1 MALRRLVYY
10 VACTLDGFIARKDG
24 SFDCFLCQGEHFADL
39 IGRFPETFPVHL
51 RPALGVTQCAQ
62 RFDTVLM
69 GRKTYEVGL
78 HEGITSPYSPLRQ
91 YVVSGTMLESPDPSV
106 ELHKGQP
113 LDLVHRL
120 KAETGKD
127 IWLCGGSKLAAAVF
141 PEIDELILKINP
153 VVIGAGI
160 PLFDGFAGTLAA
172 TLVEHNAYSNG
183 FIFARYALRSLSID
197 HAIDPP

>member
-1 MALRRLVYY
+1 MPFRRLVYY

-24 SFDCFLCQGEHFADL
+24 SLDCFLFQGEHFADL
-39 IGRFPETFPVHL
+39 VERFPETFPAHL
-51 RPALGVTQCAQ
+51 HAALGVTQGAQ

-78 HEGITSPYSPLRQ
+78 REGVTSPYSPLKQ
-91 YVVSGTMLESPDPSV
+91 YVVSGTMVESPDPSV
-106 ELHKGQP
+106 DLHRGQP

-127 IWLCGGSKLAAAVF
+127 IWLCGGAKLAAAVF

-160 PLFDGFAGTLAA
+160 PLFDGFAGTLAG
-172 TLVEHNAYSNG
+172 TLVEHNTYANG
-183 FIFARYALRSLSID
+183 FIFARYALRSLSSA
-197 HAIDPP
+197 HAIDPR

>member
-1 MALRRLVYY
+1 MSFRRLVYY

-24 SFDCFLCQGEHFADL
+24 SFDWFLLQGEHFADL
-39 IGRFPETFPVHL
+39 IKRFPETFPAHL
-51 RPALGVTQCAQ
+51 HPALGVTQGAQ

-78 HEGITSPYSPLRQ
+78 REGITSPYSPLKQ
-91 YVVSGTMLESPDPSV
+91 YVVSGTMLGSPDPSV
-106 ELHKGQP
+106 QLHRGHP

-120 KAETGKD
+120 KAETGRD
-127 IWLCGGSKLAAAVF
+127 IWLCGGSKLAAALF

-153 VVIGAGI
+153 VLIGAGI

-172 TLVEHNAYSNG
+172 TLVEHTAYANG
-183 FIFARYALRSLSID
+183 FIFARYALRSLSR
-197 HAIDPP
+197 P